1 MYPYNDKTPEKDYKK
16 VWCDLVMVSSKR
28 EKKKLLDWAVNNGYS
43 LCSQSLYDGD
53 GFYTIAIPFD
63 KDRTIGYISLS
74 LVKADLVYRGA
85 KLYKAISDFLKQN
98 NEVCSK

>member
-1 MYPYNDKTPEKDYKK
+1 MYPYGDKTPEKDYSK

-53 GFYTIAIPFD
+53 GFHTIAIPFD
-63 KDRTIGYISLS
+63 KDITLGYISLS
-74 LVKADLVYRGA
+74 LVKADFVYHGT
-85 KLYKAISDFLKQN
+85 KLYIS
-98 NEVCSK
+98 SKKFISRHKNSSKV